1 MQEIG
6 TYFLPE
12 DMKTYAVKEGN
23 MTVTTGISCE
33 TGKRTAVANFASEVR
48 PETFLQFSD
57 TVDTVDGL
65 LCMQRA
71 AANSNAT
78 HFTQYEPEFRT
89 GYLPTES
96 ANDGNYQRRHVAC
109 GQFEANREYRLPL
122 ASDNAAI
129 TAGNYL
135 ELKDCFGL
143 DKKASGTS
151 TCIAL
156 ENKAANAGGEIFVQL
171 TDNYIAVKPSG

>member
-48 PETFLQFSD
+48 PETFLKFSS
-57 TVDTVDGL
+57 TVDSVDGL
-65 LCMQRA
+65 LCMERVGA
-71 AANSNAT
+71 GDNAT

-89 GYLPTES
+89 GYLPTAS

-109 GQFEANREYRLPL
+109 GRFEANKEYRLPL
-122 ASDNAAI
+122 AADNAAI

-143 DKKASGTS
+143 DKKASSTS

-156 ENKAANAGGEIFVQL
+156 ETVAANSGGEIFVQL
-171 TDNYIAVKPSG
+171 TDDYIPVKPSG

>member
-23 MTVTTGISCE
+23 MTVTSGISCE
-33 TGKRTAVANFASEVR
+33 TGKRTSVATFASEVR
-48 PETFLQFSD
+48 AETFLEFSS
-57 TVDTVDGL
+57 TVDAVDGL

-71 AANSNAT
+71 ATNAT

-89 GYLPTES
+89 GYLPTAS
-96 ANDGNYQRRHVAC
+96 ANDGSYQRRHVAC

-122 ASDNAAI
+122 VSDNAAI
-129 TAGNYL
+129 TAGDYL
-135 ELKDCFGL
+135 ECADAFGL
-143 DKKASGTS
+143 DKVDSGTS

-156 ENKAANAGGEIFVQL
+156 ETVAANTGGEIFVQL
-171 TDNYIAVKPSG
+171 TDNYIPVDSP

>member
-1 MQEIG
+1 MINMQEIG

-33 TGKRTAVANFASEVR
+33 TGKRTAVANFADEVR
-48 PETFLQFSD
+48 PETFLEFASV
-57 TVDTVDGL
+57 VDSVDGL
-65 LCMQRA
+65 LCMEKA
-71 AANSNAT
+71 SVKAT

-96 ANDGNYQRRHVAC
+96 KTDGNYQRRHVAC

-122 ASDNAAI
+122 TAENAAI
-129 TAGNYL
+129 TAGDNL
-135 ELKDCFGL
+135 ELADAFGL
-143 DKKASGTS
+143 DKASGDT

-156 ENKAANAGGEIFVQL
+156 ETVAANTGGEIFVQL
-171 TDNYIAVKPSG
+171 TANYIPVASP